1 MAKIIVKNLT
11 LEIPLIGATRLFQKK
26 IDAENFSEKNIGSS
40 KILKDNKI
48 YSRILDNVSFECN
61 DGDNVALL
69 GHNGSGKTTLLK
81 VIAGIYHPSSG
92 SIYTDG
98 TISSL
103 LDVSAVLKPDCT
115 GYENI
120 KLFWLHHNKSVNL
133 NELTTKVEE
142 FSELGE
148 FLKSPTKIYSSGM
161 QARLLFSLTT
171 FIKPSILLTDEGLGA
186 GDESFKKKAK
196 KLMDEYMNS
205 AKIKIFASHQLS
217 FIRNNCQKLFLLK
230 KGKLTIFNDVEA
242 GIETYVSKEYNSSV
256 ITVNDNLYS

>member
-1 MAKIIVKNLT
+1 MAKIVAKNLT
-11 LEIPLIGATRLFQKK
+11 LEIPLIGSTRLFQKK
-26 IDAENFSEKNIGSS
+26 IDVQNFSEKNLGSS
-40 KILKDNKI
+40 KVIRNNII

-81 VIAGIYHPSSG
+81 VIAGIFHSSSG

-98 TISSL
+98 SISSL
-103 LDVSAVLKPDCT
+103 LDVSAILKPDCT

-161 QARLLFSLTT
+161 QARLLFALTT

-186 GDESFKKKAK
+186 GDESFKLKAK

-217 FIRNNCQKLFLLK
+217 FVRNNCQKIFLIK
-230 KGKLTIFNDVEA
+230 KGKLRIFNDVEE
-242 GIETYVSKEYNSSV
+242 GIEAYQSKEYNSPV
-256 ITVNDNLYS
+256 IVDNDNLYS

>member
-11 LEIPLIGATRLFQKK
+11 LEIPLIGTSRLFKKK
-26 IDAENFSEKNIGSS
+26 IDAVNFSEKNIGST
-40 KILKDNKI
+40 KILRDNKI
-48 YSRILDNVSFECN
+48 YSRILNNVSFECN
-61 DGDNVALL
+61 DGDNIALL

-120 KLFWLHHNKSVNL
+120 KLFWLHHNKSVSL

-205 AKIKIFASHQLS
+205 AEIKIFASHQLS
-217 FIRNNCQKLFLLK
+217 FVRNNCQKLFLIK
-230 KGKLTIFNDVEA
+230 KGNLRIFNDVEE
-242 GIETYVSKEYNSSV
+242 GIEVYQSKEYNNSV